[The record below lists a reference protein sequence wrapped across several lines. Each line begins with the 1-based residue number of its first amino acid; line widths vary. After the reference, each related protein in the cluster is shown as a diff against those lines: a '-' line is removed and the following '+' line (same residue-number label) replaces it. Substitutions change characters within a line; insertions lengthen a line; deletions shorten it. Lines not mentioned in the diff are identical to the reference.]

1 MVMKFSKFTKN
12 HCIPKMV
19 NFVEFLYVNNTS
31 MKLIF
36 FLQIEVYMGKVSR
49 KNKLRNL
56 LPRTV
61 YWCCFEMSSL
71 LLSLT

>member
-1 MVMKFSKFTKN
+1 MAMGDEMFWNWIVVMVMKFSKFTKN

-36 FLQIEVYMGKVSR
+36 FFTNRGLYGESKQKEQIKKSI
-49 KNKLRNL
+49 
-56 LPRTV
+56 T
-61 YWCCFEMSSL
+61 
-71 LLSLT
+71 